1 MFDDLV
7 REQLRVLGTST
18 LHEAQGRR
26 GALPSTIRP
35 VWKGAFLAGPAFT
48 VQVKPGDNLAIHHAV
63 ALAAPGDILIVDS
76 GGFPE
81 SGVWGEV
88 LTIAARHKGI
98 QGLVVN
104 GSVRDIDRL
113 EALNFPIFCRGVS
126 MGGTTKDDPGILGGP
141 ILFGEAE
148 INQGDILVADTDG
161 VLVIKQAELKT
172 VLLAAKDREE
182 KEKEIMKSLTAGK
195 LTIELLGLKA
205 IETKEAVQ

>member
-1 MFDDLV
+1 MLDDLV
-7 REQLRVLGTST
+7 RDQLRALGTST
-18 LHEAQGRR
+18 LHEAQGRT

-63 ALAAPGDILIVDS
+63 AIAAPGDILLVES
-76 GGFPE
+76 GGYPD

-104 GSVRDIDRL
+104 GSVRDVDRL
-113 EALNFPIFCRGVS
+113 EALSFPVFSRGIS
-126 MGGTTKDDPGILGGP
+126 MGGTTKDDPGILGGA
-141 ILFGEAE
+141 IHFGETE

-161 VLVIKQAELKT
+161 VLVIKAAELEA

-182 KEKEIMKSLTAGK
+182 KEKEMMKSLTAGK
-195 LTIELLGLKA
+195 LTIELLGLKQA
-205 IETKEAVQ
+205 STG

>member
-1 MFDDLV
+1 MLDDLV
-7 REQLRVLGTST
+7 RDQLRALGTST
-18 LHEAQGRR
+18 LHEAQGRT

-63 ALAAPGDILIVDS
+63 AIAAPGDILLVES
-76 GGFPE
+76 GGYPD

-104 GSVRDIDRL
+104 GSVRDVDRL
-113 EALNFPIFCRGVS
+113 EALSFPVFSRGIS
-126 MGGTTKDDPGILGGP
+126 MGGTTKDDPGILGGA
-141 ILFGEAE
+141 IHFGETE

-161 VLVIKQAELKT
+161 VLVIKAAELET

-182 KEKEIMKSLTAGK
+182 KEKEMMKSLTAGK
-195 LTIELLGLKA
+195 LTIELLGLKQA
-205 IETKEAVQ
+205 STG

>member
-1 MFDDLV
+1 MLDDLV
-7 REQLRVLGTST
+7 RDQLRALGTST
-18 LHEAQGRR
+18 LHEAQGRT

-63 ALAAPGDILIVDS
+63 AIAAPGDILLVES
-76 GGFPE
+76 GGYPD

-104 GSVRDIDRL
+104 GSVRDVDRL
-113 EALNFPIFCRGVS
+113 EALSFPVFSRGIS
-126 MGGTTKDDPGILGGP
+126 MGGTTKDDPGILGGA
-141 ILFGEAE
+141 IHFGETE

-161 VLVIKQAELKT
+161 VLVIKAAELET

-182 KEKEIMKSLTAGK
+182 KEKEMMKSLKAGK
-195 LTIELLGLKA
+195 LTIELLGLKQA
-205 IETKEAVQ
+205 STG

>member
-1 MFDDLV
+1 MLDDLV
-7 REQLRVLGTST
+7 RDQLRALGTST
-18 LHEAQGRR
+18 LHEAQGRT

-63 ALAAPGDILIVDS
+63 AIAAPGDILLVES
-76 GGFPE
+76 GGYPD

-104 GSVRDIDRL
+104 GSVRDVDRL
-113 EALNFPIFCRGVS
+113 EALRFPVFSRGVS
-126 MGGTTKDDPGILGGP
+126 MGGTTKDDSGILGGS
-141 ILFGEAE
+141 IHFGETE
-148 INQGDILVADTDG
+148 VGQGDILVADTDG
-161 VLVIKQAELKT
+161 VLVIKQAELET

-182 KEKEIMKSLTAGK
+182 KEKEIMKSLTTGK
-195 LTIELLGLKA
+195 LTIELLGLKQA
-205 IETKEAVQ
+205 SPG